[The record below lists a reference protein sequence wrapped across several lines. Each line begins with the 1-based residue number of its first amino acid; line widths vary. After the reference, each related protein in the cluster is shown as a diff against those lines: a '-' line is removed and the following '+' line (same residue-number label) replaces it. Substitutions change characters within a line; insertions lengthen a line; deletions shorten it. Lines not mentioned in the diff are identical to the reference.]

1 MWILTG
7 LTFGAMVAVWVWS
20 LPTMLQ
26 SEQGRVSLV
35 SEVLFDTVDE
45 DELTIKLEAVKEEL
59 SKTKTNLSEQEPTN
73 TDTITLTPEQLS
85 ALRAQLETQLPK

>member
-1 MWILTG
+1 M
-7 LTFGAMVAVWVWS
+7 WS

-45 DELTIKLEAVKEEL
+45 DELAIKLEAVKEEL

-73 TDTITLTPEQLS
+73 ADTITLTPEQLS